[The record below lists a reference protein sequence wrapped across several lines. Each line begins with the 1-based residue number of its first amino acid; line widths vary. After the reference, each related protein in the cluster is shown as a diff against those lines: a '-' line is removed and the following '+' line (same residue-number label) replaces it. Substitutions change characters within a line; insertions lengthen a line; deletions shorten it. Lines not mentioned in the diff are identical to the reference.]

1 MFVHLSMRTN
11 YLLLLCFL
19 CFGSLTGQ
27 ETRFTLYYEHD
38 KYELTPEHMRF
49 IDSLNGISEKELYDV
64 HIKGYTN
71 SIGSEA
77 YNLELSRRRAENV
90 KAKLRSFTIIS
101 TTGLGEINSEA
112 ADNRRVDILIHLK
125 TDHVAVPGE
134 IVEEPMEH
142 LENTSPVMENITP
155 NVGDKIVLEGILF
168 YPDRDVIMD
177 ESKDAL
183 DDLLLFLRRN
193 PGVRFRLIGHI
204 CCGSSDYPGRD
215 LRNHRTGKYDLSEA
229 RARSLHNYLAK
240 KGVDTRRMQYIGM
253 AYRQPTGKGDE
264 FDRRVEIEIISID

>member
-1 MFVHLSMRTN
+1 MRTT
-11 YLLLLCFL
+11 YLLLLFCL
-19 CFGSLTGQ
+19 CLSSLSAQ
-27 ETRFTLYYEHD
+27 ETRYTLFYEHD
-38 KYELTPEHMRF
+38 KFELTEAHIQF
-49 IDSLNGISEKELYDV
+49 LDSLNTTPDKELYDV

-90 KAKLRSFTIIS
+90 KGQLRSFTIIS

-125 TDHVAVPGE
+125 TEHVPVAGE
-134 IVEEPMEH
+134 IVEEPREYITH
-142 LENTSPVMENITP
+142 TPAVMEYVVPT
-155 NVGDKIVLEGILF
+155 VGDKIVLEGIRF

-183 DDLLLFLRRN
+183 DDLLLFLKRN
-193 PGVRFRLIGHI
+193 PGVRFKLIGHI
-204 CCGSSDYPGRD
+204 CCGSTDYPGRD
-215 LRNHRTGKYDLSEA
+215 LRNHRTGKYDLSES

-240 KGVDTRRMQYIGM
+240 KGVNTKRMQYIGM